1 MAKNYSA
8 HQQRIIRN
16 YYRNLD
22 SIRAQ
27 RLQELVTELWLAG
40 TEKKRDRLW
49 ARAEELLAKGD
60 APPSE
65 VAGILER
72 RDVEALAHLVGREA

>member
-1 MAKNYSA
+1 MAKNYSP

-22 SIRAQ
+22 GIRAQ
-27 RLQELVTELWLAG
+27 RLQELVTELWLAE
-40 TEKKRDRLW
+40 TEKKRERLW
-49 ARAEELLAKGD
+49 ARAKDLLEKGD

>member
-22 SIRAQ
+22 AIRAQ

-40 TEKKRDRLW
+40 TGKKADRLW
-49 ARAEELLAKGD
+49 ERVQTLLEKGD
-60 APPSE
+60 AAPAE
-65 VAGILER
+65 VRHILEA
-72 RDVEALAHLVGREA
+72 RDVEALAVLVGRSA